1 MPEIEITGVIEVGT
15 SESEAY
21 AEVMGKLEDL
31 ETTLNGLSTNAITV
45 NGEFDDTLGWWG
57 QVQNGHRVKVG
68 DEWINDLGDKR
79 ADSIIVHKRELSENY
94 LNLDVSPAIVT
105 QTTVSYNPIS
115 TDGENFTRM
124 ASEYHELI
132 GDGSAMARDD
142 HHTPNFTAMGA
153 TCYNKFR
160 GNVGM
165 AAVIGRI
172 EDVAYTDEEL
182 GIEEDDTEGETGM
195 GSSKSC
201 AGGFMV
207 TRRSNYSQGRH
218 SASYSIGLETYTL
231 NAAEEDGIL
240 GTEGYASNDDFHRHR
255 TWINGYHCVGG
266 GRRPATDGILINGFT
281 VTVPIDANGKT
292 TSDSNAVKRVTMH
305 NGFLNG
311 ITIGGSSMAVRHIVK
326 VTNANGDVLSGYTT
340 DGNSTETVGINT
352 SSWSNSEGK
361 NYGFYLLKHGYSGRI
376 LHSRGSALFEAPAF
390 KFLNSNGSMPFA
402 ISCVD
407 TYTYKDD
414 NNQTQTAHGTPY
426 LDFKIGSDSDFY
438 NNSIPL
444 ERPTDATRARVGYL
458 SSTSSLNISSD
469 GAIKLITSR
478 NFADSEAQTLDFT
491 MSNSGFYPS
500 SMVNLGSTNYFWDN
514 AFVRKGAINI
524 ADGEKYRD
532 TSTIVRPST
541 AGNTEVEKLLTAW
554 GNVGYKVFKFLDAGS
569 KKHIGLT
576 AQDIDEAFTAQ
587 GLTASDYGL
596 YFTTTSGSA
605 TTYGVRYN
613 ECLAM
618 ECAYLRDQLDSV
630 KARLTEL
637 ENA

>member
-1 MPEIEITGVIEVGT
+1 MPNIQVRSITGSVMNT
-15 SESEAY
+15 ASENAAY
-21 AEVMGKLEDL
+21 SRTNNRIDTLESYLD
-31 ETTLNGLSTNAITV
+31 NAITV
-45 NGEFDDTLGWWG
+45 NGEFDDTWGWWA
-57 QVQNGHRVKVG
+57 QVQNGHAVKKGNFYVT
-68 DEWINDLGDKR
+68 DLGDKR
-79 ADSIIVHKRELSENY
+79 ADSIIVHKRNLTENFA
-94 LNLDVSPAIVT
+94 NLDVSPAIVT
-105 QTTVSYNPIS
+105 QTKVTYNS
-115 TDGENFTRM
+115 NAGENFTRM

-132 GDGSAMARDD
+132 GEGHCIADQD
-142 HHTPNFTAMGA
+142 HSTPNFSSIGA
-153 TCYNKFR
+153 TCYNKFK

-165 AAVIGRI
+165 CAVIGRI
-172 EDVAYTDEEL
+172 DDVAYTDEEL
-182 GIEEDDTEGETGM
+182 GISPNDTDGTTGM

-426 LDFKIGSDSDFY
+426 LDFKIGSGSDFY

-444 ERPTDATRARVGYL
+444 ERPTDTTRARVGYL

-500 SMVNLGSTNYFWDN
+500 SMVNLGSQNYFWDN

-524 ADGEKYRD
+524 ADSEKYRD
-532 TSTIVRPST
+532 TSSVVRPST
-541 AGNTEVEKLLTAW
+541 AGDTEVEKLLTAW
-554 GNVGYKVFKFLDAGS
+554 GNVGYKLFKFTDAGS
-569 KKHIGLT
+569 KKHIGLS
-576 AQDIDEAFTAQ
+576 AQDISDAFTAQ
-587 GLTASDYGL
+587 GLTANSYGL
-596 YFTTTSGSA
+596 YWANTNGNTTD
-605 TTYGVRYN
+605 YGVRYN

-630 KARLTEL
+630 KARLTAL
-637 ENA
+637 ENT